1 MTGHSWIA
9 LPIIFFRRSKS
20 ADHKNQLAQLEEKD
34 PEFFKFLKENDKELL
49 DFNDSDTGSEVESD
63 DDDEEDDDDESKD
76 SKDDKKDKKVGIFAW
91 ILSKYIYVV
100 FVQHLKGL
108 SHGILSY
115 FEHRQNYR

>member
-1 MTGHSWIA
+1 MTRHLWVA

-20 ADHKNQLAQLEEKD
+20 ADHKNQLAHLEEKD

-76 SKDDKKDKKVGIFAW
+76 SKDDKKHKKVGIFAW
-91 ILSKYIYVV
+91 ISNKYIILFVV
-100 FVQHLKGL
+100 FV
-108 SHGILSY
+108 
-115 FEHRQNYR
+115 